1 MLPSDRV
8 SAANSDSVV
17 RGVGQDLPG
26 MPRSAA
32 MRPVTLPMMATKTAR
47 RSGDVDARVEEANDK
62 LRGVIL
68 DAREKSC

>member
-1 MLPSDRV
+1 MPSDRV
-8 SAANSDSVV
+8 SAANSVSVV

-47 RSGDVDARVEEANDK
+47 RSGDVDARV
-62 LRGVIL
+62 IL